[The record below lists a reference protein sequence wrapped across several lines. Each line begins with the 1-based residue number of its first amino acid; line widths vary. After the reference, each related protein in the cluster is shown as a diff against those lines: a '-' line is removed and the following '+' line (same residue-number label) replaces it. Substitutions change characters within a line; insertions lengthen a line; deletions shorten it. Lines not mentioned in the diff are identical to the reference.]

1 MIVAESL
8 SKTFSQQNGVSFKA
22 IDNLSLTIFKGEK
35 VGIVGSTGCGKS
47 TFLRIVLGV
56 EQPSSGKLLIDGKEP
71 YRHYSEFKGRISAV
85 FQEDR
90 LLPWRTAIENVV
102 IGLEIMGV
110 EKKTA
115 FEKAMEWLNR
125 LGLEKFAKAY
135 PSELSGGMRQRV
147 AIARALILNPEIILL
162 DEAFGHLDEVTSRK
176 LRADFF
182 NILSDSKAIVVMVT
196 HNLDEALESVDRI
209 VVFGKP
215 AKVLGDFKTDEYQRP
230 RLKKLIQ
237 HLIETNKPFNLVQSG
252 LGKV

>member
-1 MIVAESL
+1 
-8 SKTFSQQNGVSFKA
+8 
-22 IDNLSLTIFKGEK
+22 
-35 VGIVGSTGCGKS
+35 
-47 TFLRIVLGV
+47 
-56 EQPSSGKLLIDGKEP
+56 
-71 YRHYSEFKGRISAV
+71 
-85 FQEDR
+85 
-90 LLPWRTAIENVV
+90 
-102 IGLEIMGV
+102 
-110 EKKTA
+110 
-115 FEKAMEWLNR
+115 

-237 HLIETNKPFNLVQSG
+237 HLIEANKPFDLVQSG